1 MNSYKNHC
9 IFQALI
15 WSIQEF
21 RSFRSAKG
29 WPIHF
34 PSDFSDIGGLP
45 NIVSRIAHFS
55 IDGESTSR
63 SQKTLDWNT
72 WTRPSGPE
80 ERWWWTARTKT
91 IEVDPSY
98 KIRNRFWLLSHT
110 RFESGWHPAV
120 DPCFSIWKSD
130 LQSGSNQRCASEFH
144 GVRGNFSN
152 FFYPTAIKWSL
163 PHPCPHRQK

>member
-1 MNSYKNHC
+1 MIRSVRWSSTVFTTRTMIMGMIKNQDFSRVNLVGDFFIPENESIEDIPCQNLKLIHKFISIEYEFLQYHC

-21 RSFRSAKG
+21 RGFQSAKG

-34 PSDFSDIGGLP
+34 LSDFSDIGGLP

-80 ERWWWTARTKT
+80 ERWWWKARTKT

-98 KIRNRFWLLSHT
+98 KIRNRFWVIESH
-110 RFESGWHPAV
+110 
-120 DPCFSIWKSD
+120 
-130 LQSGSNQRCASEFH
+130 
-144 GVRGNFSN
+144 
-152 FFYPTAIKWSL
+152 
-163 PHPCPHRQK
+163 